1 MKKIK
6 IYSEPLYVVA
16 IILLGLAV
24 ALLSS
29 AGFGVSMIV
38 APAYILS
45 LKTGFL
51 SFGQAE
57 YVIQS
62 VLFIV
67 FCCVMKRFKIVYL
80 SSFLTC
86 LIYGAVLDLFRTLPF
101 FNQNITNPESL
112 PFALRIA
119 MFILGA
125 VLTSLSIAMFY
136 KTYFYPQVYDFFV
149 KGVSAKF
156 GIKRTVFKTAFD
168 LTCLTASAVMTLAF
182 FKKFVGINTGTLIIA
197 ALNGTVIGIFGK
209 IIDKYFEVVPIF
221 KNFAKKFEII

>member
-6 IYSEPLYVVA
+6 IYSEPLYVFA

-156 GIKRTVFKTAFD
+156 GIKRTVFKTAVD
-168 LTCLTASAVMTLAF
+168 LTFLTASAVMTLAL
-182 FKKFVGINTGTLIIA
+182 FKKFVGINIGTLIIA

>member
-6 IYSEPLYVVA
+6 IYSEPLYVFA

-168 LTCLTASAVMTLAF
+168 LTFLTASAVMTLAL

>member
-6 IYSEPLYVVA
+6 IYSEPLYVFA

-86 LIYGAVLDLFRTLPF
+86 LIYGAVIDLFRTLPF

-168 LTCLTASAVMTLAF
+168 LTFLTASAVMTLAF

>member
-6 IYSEPLYVVA
+6 IYSEPLYVFA

-51 SFGQAE
+51 SFGQSE

-112 PFALRIA
+112 SFALRIA

-168 LTCLTASAVMTLAF
+168 LTCLAASAVMTLSF
-182 FKKFVGINTGTLIIA
+182 FKKFVGINIGTLIIA